1 MQCFEALPLT
11 DSSTLSYPAFQ
22 LTHPASLAGT
32 AAQVPPA
39 AGAPASCVAV
49 TFDSFTA
56 RLGGLPEARL
66 SLAWL
71 SPLGYVDTLYL
82 DEDTRVSVGD
92 KGGLFVLRRVAGE
105 AAGAAG
111 GEAQW

>member
-1 MQCFEALPLT
+1 MFDCF
-11 DSSTLSYPAFQ
+11 F
-22 LTHPASLAGT
+22 
-32 AAQVPPA
+32 VR
-39 AGAPASCVAV
+39 V
-49 TFDSFTA
+49 
-56 RLGGLPEARL
+56 GGREGRL

-105 AAGAAG
+105 AAGAAAA
-111 GEAQW
+111 GEEAKW